1 MCERSEDLAVSLKG
15 FPAGFPVQDRDYPGI
30 PLEGRDYPGITLQ
43 ERDHCKGCG
52 RITVKPGRMSKLRY
66 INCGGHTG
74 SYSRH
79 RWGSPLA
86 QQLSPCH
93 PGPHRDGANL
103 TGSKDCR
110 DLTKPFKG
118 DPCHYSDGG
127 KKQRTAP
134 DFLMSENQ
142 QFVKH
147 KSVNVMYNSL
157 SKTGKECR
165 RLSLGRTKRLGNIIM
180 GGSLWYSLVVFIL
193 IFGTLPGTTFSTIME
208 EELFDGS
215 GEADGDRT
223 VLVSVDT
230 SGYGSA
236 EYENS
241 GEEVPYDSTQKARD
255 VVDKFLSI
263 VEQYEKNKE
272 NCTAGTG
279 YNLGDGVVAQ
289 YGVRRFKQ
297 QALTT
302 VNRANLLT
310 RIWKM
315 PKSKLHKSEYFFYT
329 QVRNLLEG
337 DDDLFA
343 AGNCYD
349 RKEFR
354 NYELWCPY
362 AYRMPND
369 SNQIMV
375 KDLAVVYKYFGNDSE
390 FFHIPKLKAQKKLR
404 EHYNVS
410 IGE

>member
-1 MCERSEDLAVSLKG
+1 MMEESGEDLVASLMG
-15 FPAGFPVQDRDYPGI
+15 FPTGSR
-30 PLEGRDYPGITLQ
+30 LEDT
-43 ERDHCKGCG
+43 DHCKGCTG
-52 RITVKPGRMSKLRY
+52 IKSKQERMFKMGC
-66 INCGGHTG
+66 INDGGHSR
-74 SYSRH
+74 SYSRT
-79 RWGSPLA
+79 WSCQSGPQGMCKGAVKLSGS
-86 QQLSPCH
+86 QYS
-93 PGPHRDGANL
+93 
-103 TGSKDCR
+103 R
-110 DLTKPFKG
+110 DLTKPCKG
-118 DPCHYSDGG
+118 DPNHGAVGG
-127 KKQRTAP
+127 KITELPHELR
-134 DFLMSENQ
+134 MSEKYHLLN
-142 QFVKH
+142 H
-147 KSVNVMYNSL
+147 NSGGVVCKNML
-157 SKTGKECR
+157 SKTANMCHKPNLR
-165 RLSLGRTKRLGNIIM
+165 RTKRFGNVTLRPHP
-180 GGSLWYSLVVFIL
+180 LWYSFLLFIL
-193 IFGTLPGTTFSTIME
+193 IFGTLPGTILCTIME

-241 GEEVPYDSTQKARD
+241 GEDVPYDSTQKARD

-279 YNLGDGVVAQ
+279 FNLGDGVVAQ

-297 QALTT
+297 QALTA

-337 DDDLFA
+337 EDDMFA

-354 NYELWCPY
+354 
-362 AYRMPND
+362 
-369 SNQIMV
+369 
-375 KDLAVVYKYFGNDSE
+375 
-390 FFHIPKLKAQKKLR
+390 
-404 EHYNVS
+404 
-410 IGE
+410 